1 MREKLPAVA
10 LAAIALVGVVAPSA
24 TAAPPALPLP
34 LPAAGVEP
42 LVSEGIGIEGPLINN
57 VNLPTLK

>member
-10 LAAIALVGVVAPSA
+10 LCAVALVGVVAPSA
-24 TAAPPALPLP
+24 GAAPPALPLP
-34 LPAAGVEP
+34 AAGAEP
-42 LVSEGIGIEGPLINN
+42 LISEGIGIEGPLINN

>member
-1 MREKLPAVA
+1 MREKLAAVA
-10 LAAIALVGVVAPSA
+10 LCAVALVGVVAP
-24 TAAPPALPLP
+24 AAAAPALPLP
-34 LPAAGVEP
+34 LPVAGGEP

>member
-10 LAAIALVGVVAPSA
+10 LYAVALVGVLAPSA
-24 TAAPPALPLP
+24 AAAPPALPLP

-57 VNLPTLK
+57 VTLPTTK